1 MCSEFFFFDLKK
13 KIVKVAEV
21 YSHKG
26 VREVK
31 KTPPF
36 ISWFIT
42 IVDFITTIRL
52 RLSIFGGKQEN
63 VTQV

>member
-1 MCSEFFFFDLKK
+1 MFKRSNSYQIKQLIVLEKCVQNFFFRFEKK

-31 KTPPF
+31 NPTLHF
-36 ISWFIT
+36 LIHNYS
-42 IVDFITTIRL
+42 
-52 RLSIFGGKQEN
+52 
-63 VTQV
+63 